1 MKKFIKDLFE
11 REWTKEDKIIIV
23 IGIGVMGLIL
33 GMLLSPSKNG
43 LSIFSHNS
51 AINNGSDNTNH

>member
-11 REWTKEDKIIIV
+11 REWTKEDKV
-23 IGIGVMGLIL
+23 ILVFAIGVLGLIL

-43 LSIFSHNS
+43 FSILSHNL